1 MSDQTTR
8 PSDRIVPRPVTLDRL
23 IDELRW
29 PMLLRAG
36 ALGLRADR
44 LVLALLAI
52 VAAAFIG
59 ELPASWLGEPG
70 LLAMV
75 LGVASRAVV
84 GLVGGLMA
92 FDGERVL
99 EALRMLVLDGPSEI
113 WSQYGFTTIFFGVPM
128 LAVLLIASGAIARS
142 AACEFAQGVH
152 IPWPRALGFALGRW
166 DALAG
171 AVLGPLVFAA
181 ALIAGIALA
190 GWALL
195 SLPGLSLVGAVL
207 YPIALLA
214 GLLAAATLL
223 GYVLFWPLLVPAV
236 ACEATDGWDATQ
248 RASHY
253 LLHRPLTLVVSLA
266 IVSVVGIVAVGV
278 AGLLMSA
285 MVELTR
291 WAASLLT
298 GPGADAVIDGSAT
311 GGLTGAAA
319 GVIRFWI
326 AMPGL
331 IVGAYGLSVLC
342 SGSTL
347 LYLVMREAVD
357 GQHRSEIW
365 MPGLVDG
372 TLARDQLQTDS
383 QATRDD
389 QPAG

>member
-29 PMLLRAG
+29 PVLLRAG

-59 ELPASWLGEPG
+59 ELPASWLGQPG

-75 LGVASRAVV
+75 LGVAGRAVV
-84 GLVGGLMA
+84 ALVGGIMA
-92 FDGERVL
+92 LDVQRVL
-99 EALRMLVLDGPSEI
+99 EALRMLVLDGPGEI
-113 WSQYGFTTIFFGVPM
+113 WAQYGYSTIFFGIPM

-181 ALIAGIALA
+181 MLIAGIALA

-253 LLHRPLTLVVSLA
+253 LLHRPLTLIVSLA
-266 IVSVVGIVAVGV
+266 IVSFVGVLAVGV
-278 AGLLMSA
+278 AGVLMTA

-298 GPGADAVIDGSAT
+298 GPGADAVINGSAT

-319 GVIRFWI
+319 SVIRFWI
-326 AMPGL
+326 ALPGL
-331 IVGAYGLSVLC
+331 IIGAYGLSVLC

-372 TLARDQLQTDS
+372 TLVRDQLQTDS
-383 QATRDD
+383 QPSSDD